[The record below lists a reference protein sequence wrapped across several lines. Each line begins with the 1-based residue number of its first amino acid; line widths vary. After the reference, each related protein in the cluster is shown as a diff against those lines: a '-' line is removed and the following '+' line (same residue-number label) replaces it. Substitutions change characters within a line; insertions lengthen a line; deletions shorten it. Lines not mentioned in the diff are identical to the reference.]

1 MYGEAPSPTH
11 SSSDENEWDTGS
23 HTWDEDNFYFGQ
35 SDGEDDFMNNDDEIF
50 LSANQVDDSEK
61 ILTEVMQLMQSY
73 NVEVNNAEEF
83 AVDMQERAENAVEE
97 DNTMD
102 EEEHSNNDALEETK
116 ERDADINENN
126 NAYDEENVNT
136 VDNEQ
141 QNISVENVTNDNVV
155 EQMTET
161 TTESRYNLRL
171 NRKRNFSKRVQFFA
185 KQHKKH
191 GVRAMLHEI
200 YKQTVNVMFTQMQA
214 RTGIK
219 KHGQRTIAVM
229 FKEYVQ

>member
-83 AVDMQERAENAVEE
+83 AVDMQERAENAVIL
-97 DNTMD
+97 TMNSSS
-102 EEEHSNNDALEETK
+102 HQGSPQAI
-116 ERDADINENN
+116 A
-126 NAYDEENVNT
+126 AV
-136 VDNEQ
+136 
-141 QNISVENVTNDNVV
+141 
-155 EQMTET
+155 
-161 TTESRYNLRL
+161 LR
-171 NRKRNFSKRVQFFA
+171 A
-185 KQHKKH
+185 
-191 GVRAMLHEI
+191 
-200 YKQTVNVMFTQMQA
+200 T
-214 RTGIK
+214 
-219 KHGQRTIAVM
+219 AV
-229 FKEYVQ
+229 